1 MVITK
6 TQTTTKLNSRDEE
19 RKFRSSFPFFEA
31 YRQTGPPRI
40 ESGKPET
47 GASVGSTQGAFRV
60 GSTKLARSLVYF
72 CIGTRVGRLNGAL
85 LKNWKTSGKPSF
97 LKLASPRP
105 KNCTTSIGERL
116 CE

>member
-40 ESGKPET
+40 ESGEPET

-60 GSTKLARSLVYF
+60 GSTQLARSLVYF

-85 LKNWKTSGKPSF
+85 KNWKTSGKPSF

-105 KNCTTSIGERL
+105 KELHNGEL
-116 CE
+116 TC